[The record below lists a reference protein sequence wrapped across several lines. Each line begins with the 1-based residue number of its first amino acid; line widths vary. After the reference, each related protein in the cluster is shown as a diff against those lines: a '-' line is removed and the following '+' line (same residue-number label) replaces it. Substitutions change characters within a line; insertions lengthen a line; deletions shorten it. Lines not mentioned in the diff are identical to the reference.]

1 MANSDPPA
9 ESVSESSSA
18 AAPQGDAQPRFARAS
33 SGLVRELSIADVG
46 AFGILATGAL
56 FGVIY
61 LFPVPQGVS
70 TGINVPVML
79 VLAFLF
85 SLLVYYVYAQL
96 GSAMPRAGGDYLY
109 ESRALSPS
117 VGFVVPWACQLLFWL
132 AFPSLGAFG
141 VSTLGLVP
149 IADTLGLDG
158 VSTFLLTTDG
168 IFLVAAIFVIIGF
181 FLTFF
186 GLSTYRKLQRWVLI
200 PVLGVAVVTIYVLL
214 IANLGTDFAAKFDA
228 FHAADGIT
236 FDGVQQAAAKEG
248 FEGAGFNL
256 GNTLIWIA
264 VMAGVLPYTMYAAQG
279 LMGEVRQAGNAR
291 KLFGAFAVPGFIVAI
306 VMMAIP
312 YAMLNSIVGSR
323 FMDDYAIAF
332 GSGQIAPVY
341 VPNFS
346 VFLSM
351 LTTSD
356 IVIVLISLGF
366 VVSSFG
372 IGYAVFI
379 NASRVMM
386 AMGLDGALPKFFADV
401 SPRYHTPVK
410 AITLW
415 SAVALGVAALFA
427 YRPSVQLTVLIG
439 GVVTSALVVGVTCL
453 AAAFFPTRARE
464 IFKSATQA
472 GNRML
477 GTPALVVAG
486 ALGAGITAALIYV
499 ALTFDEL
506 GLTTKDARVVII
518 GAFVTG
524 IIFYVGWRLY
534 KRSQGVDTSL
544 AYRYVPPE

>member
-1 MANSDPPA
+1 MMAASDQP
-9 ESVSESSSA
+9 SGTTSA
-18 AAPQGDAQPRFARAS
+18 GTSREEAQPRFARAS
-33 SGLVRELSIADVG
+33 SGLVRELSIADTA
-46 AFGILATGAL
+46 AFGILATGAVY
-56 FGVIY
+56 GVLY
-61 LFPVPQGVS
+61 LFPTPQGVS
-70 TGINVPVML
+70 TGINIPVML
-79 VLAFLF
+79 ILGFLF

-96 GSAMPRAGGDYLY
+96 GAAMPRAGGDYLY
-109 ESRALSPS
+109 ESRALSPAI
-117 VGFVVPWACQLLFWL
+117 GFVVPWACQLLFWL
-132 AFPSLGAFG
+132 VFPSLGAYG

-158 VSTFLLTTDG
+158 VSSFLLEKDG
-168 IFLVAAIFVIIGF
+168 IFLVSVIFVILGYL
-181 FLTFF
+181 LTVF
-186 GLSTYRKLQRWVLI
+186 GLALYRKIQKYVLI
-200 PVLGVAVVTIYVLL
+200 PVLAVAVITIYGLL
-214 IANLGTDFAAKFDA
+214 LANLGTDFTAKFDA

-236 FDGVQQAAAKEG
+236 VAGVERAAAEAGFDGAS
-248 FEGAGFNL
+248 FNL

-279 LMGEVRQAGNAR
+279 LMGEVRQGGNAR

-312 YAMLNSIVGSR
+312 FALLTSIAGSR
-323 FMDDYAIAF
+323 FLDDYAVAF
-332 GSGQIAPVY
+332 INGGIAPAY

-356 IVIVLISLGF
+356 VVIILISLGF
-366 VVSSFG
+366 IVGSFG

-386 AMGLDGALPKFFADV
+386 GMSLDGALPKFFSDV

-427 YRPSVQLTVLIG
+427 YRPSAQLTVLIG

-464 IFKSATQA
+464 IFQAATRS

-477 GTPALVVAG
+477 GTPALVAAG
-486 ALGAGITAALIYV
+486 ALGAAIVAALIYV

-506 GLTTKDARVVII
+506 GLTSADSRVVII

-524 IIFYVGWRLY
+524 IAFYIGWRLY
-534 KRSQGVDTSL
+534 KRSQGVDTTL